1 MWQYT
6 DSTKKVIKR
15 LLDDGRIESRFATPE
30 DVAVDADVPVP
41 TKDDQDV
48 QELKLNN
55 VLNTLKGMSPSEVE
69 EWIQANVNNLAQAK
83 QVLVVLAGVVAILSR
98 KL

>member
-15 LLDDGRIESRFATPE
+15 LLEDGRIESRFATPE
-30 DVAVDADVPVP
+30 DMAVDADVPVL

-55 VLNTLKGMSPSEVE
+55 VLNALQRMSPSEVDA
-69 EWIQANVNNLAQAK
+69 WIQTNVTNLAQAK
-83 QVLVVLAGVVAILSR
+83 QVLAMLAGVVAILSR

>member
-15 LLDDGRIESRFATPE
+15 LLEDGRIESRFTTSE

-48 QELKLNN
+48 QQLKLNN
-55 VLNTLKGMSPSEVE
+55 VLNALQRMSPSEVDA
-69 EWIQANVNNLAQAK
+69 WIQTNVTNLAQAK
-83 QVLVVLAGVVAILSR
+83 QVLAMLAGVVAILSR